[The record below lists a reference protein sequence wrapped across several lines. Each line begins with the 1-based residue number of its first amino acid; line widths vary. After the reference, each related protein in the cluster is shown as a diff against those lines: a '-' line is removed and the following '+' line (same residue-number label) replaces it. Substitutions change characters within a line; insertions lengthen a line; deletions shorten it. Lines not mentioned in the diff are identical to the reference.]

1 MPARQV
7 MSSPAFLRAL
17 DQAREIRR
25 RKTRESAQAAERLW
39 FSYVQEMLAG
49 DLPAATSRKGAK

>member
-1 MPARQV
+1 MPSRQV
-7 MSSPAFLRAL
+7 MPSPAFQRAL

-39 FSYVQEMLAG
+39 FEYVREMLTG
-49 DLPAATSRKGAK
+49 EQPAAAPRERAK